1 MASSEGSRACRASID
16 RAISSVTGA
25 NRVHHFDRKES
36 ILNKLLFV
44 LLLISMPAWA
54 QWTLVGG
61 ADGAKFSTYADFA
74 TIRKRS
80 GTAEMWTLVDFKNAQ
95 RAPYGPEY
103 LSVKAQQEYD
113 CDKSRRRLLLSEMYT
128 GQMAEG
134 DVVSTHAGPDEWE
147 PVLPASLPEELWK
160 VACK

>member
-1 MASSEGSRACRASID
+1 VQSLA
-16 RAISSVTGA
+16 
-25 NRVHHFDRKES
+25 HQFDRKES
-36 ILNKLLFV
+36 ILNKLLSV

-54 QWTLVGG
+54 EWTLVGG

-74 TIRKRS
+74 TIRQRS
-80 GTAEMWTLVDFKNAQ
+80 SMAEMWTLVDFKNAQ

-103 LSVKAQQEYD
+103 LSLKVQQEFD
-113 CDKSRRRLLLSEMYT
+113 CGKNRSRVLFSESHT
-128 GQMAEG
+128 GQMGEE

-147 PVLPASLPEELWK
+147 VVAASSIAEELWK

>member
-1 MASSEGSRACRASID
+1 M
-16 RAISSVTGA
+16 
-25 NRVHHFDRKES
+25 K
-36 ILNKLLFV
+36 KLLFV

-80 GTAEMWTLVDFKNAQ
+80 GMAEMWTLVDFRNAQ

-103 LSVKAQQEYD
+103 LSMKAQSEYD
-113 CDKSRRRLLLSEMYT
+113 CDKSRRRVLFSEMYT
-128 GQMAEG
+128 GQMGEG
-134 DVVSTHAGPDEWE
+134 DVVSTHADPAEWE
-147 PVLPASLPEELWK
+147 RVLPASLPEELWK